1 MFLDTIKYFQE
12 SSGTLASNLTDSEK
26 DVIRFECKEFLQKD
40 ETCFPEFNSLTQ
52 NNQECVLD
60 YLSTGKG
67 TIPYEM
73 IKR

>member
-40 ETCFPEFNSLTQ
+40 ETCFPKFNSLTQ
-52 NNQECVLD
+52 NN
-60 YLSTGKG
+60 LSTGKG